1 MILNDKSDRCG
12 RFYRLS
18 GSCDQRLSMTP
29 AAVPRRMYPYG
40 LTWRFGNVTMGVATL
55 ARAFA
60 ALAGVGLLPLT
71 RNAGEAAAR
80 IVTGW

>member
-1 MILNDKSDRCG
+1 
-12 RFYRLS
+12 
-18 GSCDQRLSMTP
+18 
-29 AAVPRRMYPYG
+29 
-40 LTWRFGNVTMGVATL
+40 MGVATL